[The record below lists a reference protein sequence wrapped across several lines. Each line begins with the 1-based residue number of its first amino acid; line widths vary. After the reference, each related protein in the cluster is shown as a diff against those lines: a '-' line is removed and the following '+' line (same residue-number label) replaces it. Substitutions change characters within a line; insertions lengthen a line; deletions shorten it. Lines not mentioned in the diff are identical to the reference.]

1 MTLSELIVSYRKENN
16 LSQRKFAK
24 ICGLSNG
31 YISMLE
37 NGINPK
43 TGMPITPTLQKLG
56 NLASGLNL
64 SINELF
70 AMIDDIDILLSD
82 EELHSSK
89 FPPPAVTENHT
100 TFPVIEEKEKSKT
113 NSLGDSLTLLDGK
126 IRKIPLFESVAAGFG
141 CCANNQIIDYIPLM
155 IDSDAEADETIC
167 IKVSGNSMYP
177 KIEDGD
183 IIAVHK
189 QSSIDSG
196 KIGVFLIDNEDGVVK
211 KANYVYDEDWLELLS
226 FNPEYMPRRFEG
238 PDVERV
244 KTLGL
249 VKQIIKMI

>member
-1 MTLSELIVSYRKENN
+1 MSTNEEAKKIVKKLQETMHDKKLSYGRIADLTGIPKSAVHRYINGDTPKIPLDRLKKIANALGVSAAYIMGWEEN
-16 LSQRKFAK
+16 
-24 ICGLSNG
+24 
-31 YISMLE
+31 E
-37 NGINPK
+37 
-43 TGMPITPTLQKLG
+43 T
-56 NLASGLNL
+56 
-64 SINELF
+64 
-70 AMIDDIDILLSD
+70 
-82 EELHSSK
+82 SK
-89 FPPPAVTENHT
+89 P
-100 TFPVIEEKEKSKT
+100 
-113 NSLGDSLTLLDGK
+113 NSFGGSLTVLDGK

-141 CCANNQIIDYIPLM
+141 CQANNQIIDYIPLM

-189 QSSIDSG
+189 QTSIDSG

-211 KANYVYDEDWLELLS
+211 KANYVYGENWLELLS

>member
-1 MTLSELIVSYRKENN
+1 MSDLGNKKVFAKN
-16 LSQRKFAK
+16 LSYYMSKYNVDRQALCNALGFKYSTVSEWLAANKYPRIDK
-24 ICGLSNG
+24 IE
-31 YISMLE
+31 MLA
-37 NGINPK
+37 NYFNI
-43 TGMPITPTLQKLG
+43 QK
-56 NLASGLNL
+56 
-64 SINELF
+64 
-70 AMIDDIDILLSD
+70 SD
-82 EELHSSK
+82 L
-89 FPPPAVTENHT
+89 
-100 TFPVIEEKEKSKT
+100 IEEQESKST
-113 NSLGDSLTLLDGK
+113 PNSLGDSLTILDGK

-141 CCANNQIIDYIPLM
+141 CLANNQIIDYVPLM

-167 IKVSGNSMYP
+167 IKVSGDSMYP

>member
-1 MTLSELIVSYRKENN
+1 M
-16 LSQRKFAK
+16 
-24 ICGLSNG
+24 SNG
-31 YISMLE
+31 IKYDTQLIL
-37 NGINPK
+37 K
-43 TGMPITPTLQKLG
+43 KLIEVIE
-56 NLASGLNL
+56 ASGLSYGEIAKRTGIPKS
-64 SINELF
+64 SIHRYATGLTKKIP
-70 AMIDDIDILLSD
+70 ID
-82 EELHSSK
+82 
-89 FPPPAVTENHT
+89 AVRLIADATGVSTSYIMGWEGKENT
-100 TFPVIEEKEKSKT
+100 TPKSF
-113 NSLGDSLTLLDGK
+113 GDSLTILDGK

-141 CCANNQIIDYIPLM
+141 CLANNQIIDYVPLM

-196 KIGVFLIDNEDGVVK
+196 KIGVFLIDNEDSVVK
-211 KANYVYDEDWLELLS
+211 KVNYVYDEDWLELLS

>member
-1 MTLSELIVSYRKENN
+1 MSDLGNKKVFAKN
-16 LSQRKFAK
+16 LSYYMSKYNVDRQALCNALGFKYSTVSEWLAANKYPRIDK
-24 ICGLSNG
+24 IE
-31 YISMLE
+31 MLA
-37 NGINPK
+37 NYFNI
-43 TGMPITPTLQKLG
+43 QK
-56 NLASGLNL
+56 
-64 SINELF
+64 
-70 AMIDDIDILLSD
+70 SD
-82 EELHSSK
+82 L
-89 FPPPAVTENHT
+89 
-100 TFPVIEEKEKSKT
+100 IEEQESKSSQ
-113 NSLGDSLTLLDGK
+113 NPLGDSLTILDGK